1 MTDAPLLSIVI
12 PVYNEEGI
20 LHASIVD
27 LVDRLSGLTELVPS
41 YEILLSENGSSDGTL
56 EVEMT
61 QAFVDRVRQRFSLP
75 EGASPT
81 NDQVRAFVCEG
92 IAKALDRAGG

>member
-1 MTDAPLLSIVI
+1 MDQPTFVEVRKIV
-12 PVYNEEGI
+12 VG
-20 LHASIVD
+20 
-27 LVDRLSGLTELVPS
+27 
-41 YEILLSENGSSDGTL
+41 DGTL